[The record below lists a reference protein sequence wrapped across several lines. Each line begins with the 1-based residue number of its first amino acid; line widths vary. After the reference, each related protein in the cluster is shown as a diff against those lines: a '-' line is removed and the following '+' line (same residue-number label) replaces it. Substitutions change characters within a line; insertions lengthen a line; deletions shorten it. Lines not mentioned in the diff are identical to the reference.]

1 MHDAALEPEATLGAE
16 ALLRRDIREAMRLVI
31 DPELGIDIITLDL
44 LRGMEFGPLGVRI
57 LMVLTTPFCPYAPEL
72 LRDIRERVSEVTTL
86 PIEIEILPE
95 AWRPPDEVRTLLGL
109 PGSW

>member
-1 MHDAALEPEATLGAE
+1 
-16 ALLRRDIREAMRLVI
+16 
-31 DPELGIDIITLDL
+31 
-44 LRGMEFGPLGVRI
+44 
-57 LMVLTTPFCPYAPEL
+57 MVLTTPFCPYAPEL